1 MRVIYVCMLRVALR
15 AGCPRLS
22 SLHDPNP
29 PRKISDPNLSNVP
42 GPIQTA
48 HGQVWPWD
56 WEEEAPRTRAACA
69 CPVPTVRARTGT
81 AAASGSR
88 RRARAALLPPDS
100 AKKKKPIVPVSSP
113 VQAPGTAPHTTP
125 TPTRP
130 REAALEWSGA
140 DGYRTRHAGSRRPGA
155 RT

>member
-1 MRVIYVCMLRVALR
+1 MYVCVRVALR

-22 SLHDPNP
+22 SLHPNP
-29 PRKISDPNLSNVP
+29 PREISDPNLSNAP

-56 WEEEAPRTRAACA
+56 
-69 CPVPTVRARTGT
+69 
-81 AAASGSR
+81 SGR
-88 RRARAALLPPDS
+88 KKRPGPGRRARVRFPRCAHVRVRQPRRDRGGVPAPRFCRRTLP
-100 AKKKKPIVPVSSP
+100 KKKPHRSCQLSS
-113 VQAPGTAPHTTP
+113 AGARHRTAPHTTP